1 MIADAEAVEKLA
13 PEVTALIG
21 DKAKLA
27 SLSAAAK
34 ALAKTGSADAI
45 AETICSIVK
54 SQQK

>member
-21 DKAKLA
+21 DRERLA